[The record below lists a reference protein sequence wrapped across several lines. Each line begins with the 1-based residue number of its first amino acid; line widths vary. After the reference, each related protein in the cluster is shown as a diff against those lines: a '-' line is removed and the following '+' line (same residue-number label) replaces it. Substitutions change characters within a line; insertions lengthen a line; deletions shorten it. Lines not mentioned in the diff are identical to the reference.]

1 MGDGKAGRLFPP
13 LGEGWDET
21 VTEIRS
27 EAKSRE
33 RIADIGEAVD
43 IAVRRAQDYLL
54 SIRYPDGYWWGEL
67 ETNVCMAAEYLLLTH
82 FLGVADRRRWDKIVN
97 YLRRQ
102 QLPDGTWSIYYGGPG
117 DLNAT
122 VEAYFALKLAG
133 ASPEEPAMEKARQ
146 FILSKGGIPKVRIF
160 TKIWLALFGQWDW
173 RGVPVLPPELMLL
186 PSWFPINIYE
196 FGSWARAT
204 IVSMLII
211 LTRRPVCS
219 IPGEARIDE
228 LYPAPRDQI
237 DYSLPKGGGLLSWKT
252 FFLATDKLLRFY
264 ERWGWKPIRRRATLA
279 AEKWILDH
287 QEADGSWGGIQPPW
301 VYSLIAL
308 KLLGYPLD
316 HPVMVK
322 GLQGF
327 EGFAIEDEETFN
339 PQACLS
345 PVWDTGL
352 AMIALLDSGLPADHP
367 ALVKAARWL
376 LGEQILTGG
385 DWQVKNRKGQPG
397 GWAFEFANDAYPDTD
412 DTAEVMMALFRT
424 RLPEEDEKQGALDRG
439 LQWLLSMQSKNGGWG
454 SFDVNNTRRIITR
467 IPFCDFGEVI
477 DPPSEDVTAHILELL
492 GLLGYGRTFPPVR
505 RALAYLRREQ
515 QADGC
520 WFGRWGVNYVY
531 GTGAVLP
538 ALRAVGEDMGQ
549 DYVRKAVRWL
559 ADHQNEDGGWGE
571 TCASYADPGL
581 RGQGPSTPS
590 QTAWAL
596 LALLAAG
603 QESSEAVRRGIAYLA
618 EAQRRDGSWD
628 EPYFTGTGF
637 PRDFFINY
645 HLYRNYFPL
654 MALGRARASL
664 GTW

>member
-287 QEADGSWGGIQPPW
+287 QEADGSWKFAWRQLTSVEHDYAFAFALRLPSGAHSVSAHPPATETK
-301 VYSLIAL
+301 VSASSTT
-308 KLLGYPLD
+308 LLWRC
-316 HPVMVK
+316 MR
-322 GLQGF
+322 
-327 EGFAIEDEETFN
+327 
-339 PQACLS
+339 
-345 PVWDTGL
+345 
-352 AMIALLDSGLPADHP
+352 
-367 ALVKAARWL
+367 AAN
-376 LGEQILTGG
+376 Q
-385 DWQVKNRKGQPG
+385 
-397 GWAFEFANDAYPDTD
+397 AFEC
-412 DTAEVMMALFRT
+412 EVKYR
-424 RLPEEDEKQGALDRG
+424 
-439 LQWLLSMQSKNGGWG
+439 
-454 SFDVNNTRRIITR
+454 
-467 IPFCDFGEVI
+467 
-477 DPPSEDVTAHILELL
+477 
-492 GLLGYGRTFPPVR
+492 
-505 RALAYLRREQ
+505 
-515 QADGC
+515 
-520 WFGRWGVNYVY
+520 
-531 GTGAVLP
+531 
-538 ALRAVGEDMGQ
+538 
-549 DYVRKAVRWL
+549 
-559 ADHQNEDGGWGE
+559 
-571 TCASYADPGL
+571 
-581 RGQGPSTPS
+581 
-590 QTAWAL
+590 
-596 LALLAAG
+596 
-603 QESSEAVRRGIAYLA
+603 LA
-618 EAQRRDGSWD
+618 ESVNVG
-628 EPYFTGTGF
+628 G
-637 PRDFFINY
+637 
-645 HLYRNYFPL
+645 
-654 MALGRARASL
+654 
-664 GTW
+664 

>member
-1 MGDGKAGRLFPP
+1 
-13 LGEGWDET
+13 

-27 EAKSRE
+27 KALSGPGADATREA
-33 RIADIGEAVD
+33 ADIA
-43 IAVRRAQDYLL
+43 IQRAQDYLL
-54 SIRYPDGYWWGEL
+54 SIQYDDGYWWGEL

-82 FLGVADRRRWDKIVN
+82 FLDVADRRWDKIVN

-133 ASPEEPAMEKARQ
+133 VPAHDPAMEKARQ
-146 FILSKGGIPKVRIF
+146 FVLSKGGVPKVRIF

-173 RGVPVLPPELMLL
+173 RGVPVLPPELILL

-196 FGSWARAT
+196 FASWARAT
-204 IVSMLII
+204 IVPMLII
-211 LTRRPVCS
+211 LTRRPVCPVPQS
-219 IPGEARIDE
+219 AHIDE
-228 LYPAPRDQI
+228 LYPVPPDLV
-237 DYSLPKGGGLLSWKT
+237 DYSLPKSDRLLGWRSL
-252 FFLATDKLLRFY
+252 FLGMNRLLRLY
-264 ERWGWKPIRRRATLA
+264 EWLGWKPLRRRAALA
-279 AEKWILDH
+279 AEKWILNH
-287 QEADGSWGGIQPPW
+287 QEEDGCWGGIQPPW

-308 KLLGYPLD
+308 NLLGYELD
-316 HPVMVK
+316 HPVMAK

-352 AMIALLDSGLPADHP
+352 AMIALLDSGLAADHP

-376 LGEQILTGG
+376 LREQILTGG
-385 DWQVKNRKGQPG
+385 DWQVKNRTGPPG
-397 GWAFEFANDAYPDTD
+397 GWAFEFANDLYPDTD
-412 DTAEVMMALFRT
+412 DTAEVLMALRCT
-424 RLPEEDEKQGALDRG
+424 CLPEEGEKSEALDRG
-439 LQWLLSMQSKNGGWG
+439 LQWLLSMQSRNGGWG
-454 SFDVNNTRRIITR
+454 AFDVNNTRRFITR
-467 IPFCDFGEVI
+467 NPFCDFGEVI

-492 GLLGYGRTFPPVR
+492 GLLGYDRAFPPVR

-515 QADGC
+515 RPEGP
-520 WFGRWGVNYVY
+520 WFGRWGVNYIY

-538 ALRAVGEDMGQ
+538 ALRALGEDMRQ
-549 DYVRKAVRWL
+549 EYVQRAARWL
-559 ADHQNEDGGWGE
+559 ALHQNDDGGWGE
-571 TCASYADPGL
+571 TCASYADPDLAGT
-581 RGQGPSTPS
+581 GPSTAS

-596 LALLAAG
+596 LALLAADQG
-603 QESSEAVRRGIAYLA
+603 ASETVRRGIVYLA
-618 EAQRRDGSWD
+618 ETQRQDGSWD

-645 HLYRNYFPL
+645 HLYRDYFPL
-654 MALGRARASL
+654 MALGRYKTFL
-664 GTW
+664 GAG

>member
-1 MGDGKAGRLFPP
+1 MK
-13 LGEGWDET
+13 ET
-21 VTEIRS
+21 LPET
-27 EAKSRE
+27 APDKN
-33 RIADIGEAVD
+33 IADISEAVGLA
-43 IAVRRAQDYLL
+43 IQRAQDHLL
-54 SIRYPDGYWWGEL
+54 SIQYPEGYWWGEL

-82 FLGVADRRRWDKIVN
+82 FLGAADRRRWDKIVN

-102 QLPDGTWSIYYGGPG
+102 QLPDGTWNIYHGGPS

-133 ASPEEPAMEKARQ
+133 VSPDEPAMDKARQ
-146 FILSKGGIPKVRIF
+146 FVLSRGGVPKVRIF

-196 FGSWARAT
+196 FASWARAT
-204 IVSMLII
+204 IVPMLII
-211 LTRRPVCS
+211 LTRRPVCP

-228 LYPAPRDQI
+228 LYPAPRDQV
-237 DYSLPKGGGLLSWKT
+237 DYSLSKSARLLSWKA
-252 FFLATDKLLRFY
+252 FFLTTDKFLRFY
-264 ERWGWKPIRRRATLA
+264 ERWGWKPFRRRATLA
-279 AEKWILDH
+279 AEKWIVEH

-316 HPVMVK
+316 HPVMAK
-322 GLQGF
+322 GLRGF

-345 PVWDTGL
+345 PLWDACL
-352 AMIALLDSGLPADHP
+352 AMNALLDSGLPPDHP

-376 LGEQILTGG
+376 LKEQILSGG
-385 DWQVKNRKGQPG
+385 DWQVKNRKGPPG
-397 GWAFEFANDAYPDTD
+397 GWAFEFANDLYPDTD
-412 DTAEVMMALFRT
+412 DAAEVMMAILRT
-424 RLPEEDEKQGALDRG
+424 RIPEEAQQSQALERG

-454 SFDVNNTRRIITR
+454 SFDVNNTRRFITQ

-477 DPPSEDVTAHILELL
+477 DPPSEDVTAHIVELL
-492 GLLGYGRTFPPVR
+492 GRLGYDKTFPSVR

-515 QADGC
+515 QSDGC

-538 ALRAVGEDMGQ
+538 ALQAVGEDMGQ
-549 DYVRKAVRWL
+549 DFVRRAVRWL
-559 ADHQNEDGGWGE
+559 IEHQNDDGGWGE

-581 RGQGPSTPS
+581 RGKGPSTAS

-596 LALLAAG
+596 LGLLAGG
-603 QESSEAVRRGIAYLA
+603 QGTSEAAVRGVDYLLETQA
-618 EAQRRDGSWD
+618 EDGSWD
-628 EPYFTGTGF
+628 EPHFTGTGF

-645 HLYRNYFPL
+645 HMYRNYFPL
-654 MALGRARASL
+654 MALGRYRRLSTGSL
-664 GTW
+664 

>member
-1 MGDGKAGRLFPP
+1 MKETQPRTAAGKASA
-13 LGEGWDET
+13 D
-21 VTEIRS
+21 IS
-27 EAKSRE
+27 EAVGVA
-33 RIADIGEAVD
+33 IQ
-43 IAVRRAQDYLL
+43 RAQHYLL
-54 SIRYPDGYWWGEL
+54 SIQYPEGYWWGEL

-82 FLGVADRRRWDKIVN
+82 FLGAPDRRRCDKIVN

-102 QLPDGTWSIYYGGPG
+102 QLPDGTWSIYYGGPS

-133 ASPEEPAMEKARQ
+133 VSADEPAMKKARQ
-146 FILSKGGIPKVRIF
+146 FVLSRGGVPRVRIF

-196 FGSWARAT
+196 FASWARAT
-204 IVSMLII
+204 VVPMLVT
-211 LTRRPVCS
+211 LSRRPVCPV
-219 IPGEARIDE
+219 PGEARIDE
-228 LYPAPRDQI
+228 LYRTPRDQV
-237 DYSLPKGGGLLSWKT
+237 DYSLPKSDKLFSWKT
-252 FFLATDKLLRFY
+252 FFLTTDKFLRFY
-264 ERWGWKPIRRRATLA
+264 ERWGWKPLRRRATRA
-279 AEKWILDH
+279 AERWIVEH
-287 QEADGSWGGIQPPW
+287 QETDGSWGGIQPPW
-301 VYSLIAL
+301 VYSVIAL

-316 HPVMVK
+316 HPVMAK

-327 EGFAIEDEETFN
+327 EGFAIEDEETFD

-345 PVWDTGL
+345 PVWDACL
-352 AMIALLDSGLPADHP
+352 AMNALLDSGLPPDHP

-376 LGEQILTGG
+376 LKEQILSGG
-385 DWQVKNRKGQPG
+385 DWQMKNRNGPPG
-397 GWAFEFANDAYPDTD
+397 GWAFEFANDIYPDTD
-412 DTAEVMMALFRT
+412 DTAEVMIALLRT
-424 RLPEEDEKQGALDRG
+424 RIPEEDAKREALERG

-454 SFDVNNTRRIITR
+454 SFDVNNTRRLITQ

-477 DPPSEDVTAHILELL
+477 DPPSEDVTAHIVELL
-492 GLLGYGRTFPPVR
+492 GRLGYDGTFPPVC

-515 QADGC
+515 QPDGC

-538 ALRAVGEDMGQ
+538 ALQAVGEDMGQ
-549 DYVRKAVRWL
+549 DYVRKGVRWL
-559 ADHQNEDGGWGE
+559 IGHQNEDGGWGE

-581 RGQGPSTPS
+581 HGQGASTAS

-596 LALLAAG
+596 LGLLAGG
-603 QESSEAVRRGIAYLA
+603 QGASEATLRGVGYLMDTQA
-618 EAQRRDGSWD
+618 EDGSWE
-628 EPYFTGTGF
+628 EPHFTGTGF

-654 MALGRARASL
+654 MALGRYQGFSADSP
-664 GTW
+664 

>member
-1 MGDGKAGRLFPP
+1 MK
-13 LGEGWDET
+13 ET
-21 VTEIRS
+21 QPATALDKNTADIS
-27 EAKSRE
+27 EAVGLA
-33 RIADIGEAVD
+33 IQ
-43 IAVRRAQDYLL
+43 RAQNYLL
-54 SIRYPDGYWWGEL
+54 SIQYPEGYWWGEL

-82 FLGVADRRRWDKIVN
+82 FLGAADRRRWDKIVN

-102 QLPDGTWSIYYGGPG
+102 QLPDGTWSIYYGGPS

-133 ASPEEPAMEKARQ
+133 VSPDEPAMDKARQ
-146 FILSKGGIPKVRIF
+146 FVLSRGGVPKVRIF

-196 FGSWARAT
+196 FASWARAT
-204 IVSMLII
+204 IVPMLII
-211 LTRRPVCS
+211 LTRRPVCP
-219 IPGEARIDE
+219 IPSEACIDE
-228 LYPAPRDQI
+228 LYPAPRDQV
-237 DYSLPKGGGLLSWKT
+237 DYSLPKSAKRLSWKT
-252 FFLATDKLLRFY
+252 LFLTADRFLRFY
-264 ERWGWKPIRRRATLA
+264 ERRGWKPFRRRAALA
-279 AEKWILDH
+279 AEKWIVEH

-301 VYSLIAL
+301 VYSLMAL
-308 KLLGYPLD
+308 KLLGYPLE
-316 HPVMVK
+316 HPVMAK

-345 PVWDTGL
+345 PLWDACL
-352 AMIALLDSGLPADHP
+352 AMNALLDSGLPQDHP

-376 LGEQILTGG
+376 LKEQILSGG
-385 DWQVKNRKGQPG
+385 DWQVKNRKGPPG
-397 GWAFEFANDAYPDTD
+397 GWAFEFANDIYPDTD
-412 DTAEVMMALFRT
+412 DTAEVMIALLRT
-424 RLPEEDEKQGALDRG
+424 RIPEEDAKREALERG

-454 SFDVNNTRRIITR
+454 SFDVNNTRRLITH

-477 DPPSEDVTAHILELL
+477 DPPSEDVTAHIVEIL
-492 GLLGYGRTFPPVR
+492 GRLGYDRTFPPVR

-538 ALRAVGEDMGQ
+538 ALQAVGEDMGQ
-549 DYVRKAVRWL
+549 DSVRRAVRWL
-559 ADHQNEDGGWGE
+559 IEHQNEDGGWGE
-571 TCASYADPGL
+571 SCASYADPAL
-581 RGQGPSTPS
+581 RGTGPSTAS

-596 LALLAAG
+596 LGLMAG
-603 QESSEAVRRGIAYLA
+603 GQGDSEAALRGVNYLLETQA
-618 EAQRRDGSWD
+618 DDGSWD

-654 MALGRARASL
+654 QALGRYRELVAGGL
-664 GTW
+664 